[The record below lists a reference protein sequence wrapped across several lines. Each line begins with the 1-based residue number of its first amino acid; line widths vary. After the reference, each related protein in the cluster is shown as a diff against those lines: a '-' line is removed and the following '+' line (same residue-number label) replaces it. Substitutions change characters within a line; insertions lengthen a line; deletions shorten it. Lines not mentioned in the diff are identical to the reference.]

1 MRPVS
6 ILLLITLLTT
16 SLSGQQRVGL
26 VLSGGGAK
34 GIAHIGVI
42 KALEENNIPI
52 DYIVGTSM
60 GAVVGAFYA
69 AGYSPEEIE
78 AIVINPTFQDW
89 VNGTSTEKYQYNY
102 TKSQDDAS
110 WLTLDLILD
119 AKLGAKINTPLANDL
134 IINFVLNEYLTQASK
149 KADFD
154 FGKLFVPFKSVAADV
169 FTQKTVAI
177 DSGSIMEAVRS
188 SMAVPFFYRPIKY
201 ENQYLFDGGIYDNF
215 PVDIMREGF
224 APDLIIGSNVATK
237 KSDSY
242 PFDKDE
248 EIIND
253 ALLFMFLDK
262 TDPKVLGDGNV
273 YIEPD
278 VFGLNALDFDKAKTF
293 VKLGY
298 EAGIKGVSQVKNK
311 VKRSIDSKELKK
323 KRKEFRESFEP
334 YLFGELKLT
343 GFNDEQKGFIEKL
356 IDFDSRKRSI
366 DEVSK
371 AYFQLVSEPYFKNV
385 YPNFSYNSEAN
396 HYVLELFL
404 KPTAKNALS
413 LDFGG
418 NLSTR
423 QVSTLQLG
431 FKLNSFRRK
440 LNTYKF
446 NVSTGRFYEALNL
459 AARLNINPKNR
470 FFIEPNFVFN
480 HWDYLNT
487 DDVFDAA
494 VDPIVID
501 RIDRKLGVTFGIG
514 TGQRSVITL
523 DANVIRNSDEYG
535 NQSVV
540 SSNDIFDRLELTSFV
555 TGLNYERNSL
565 NKKQFPTFGSR
576 FYASARFFYGSSNYV
591 PGSTSVLFRPNR
603 DLKLSEDR
611 NWISF
616 KVGFDEYIKIGKKY
630 TFGWMFESQ
639 YSSIRTFENY
649 RGTLLYLP
657 AFEPLF
663 DSETYF
669 LDSYRAQGYSAL
681 GMKNILDIGKNLDF
695 RFELYAFSPFK
706 GIRLDAN
713 QNAIVEKGFQRPTFM
728 GMAALIYNTIPGPI
742 SLRLNYIQENN
753 VQFGL
758 MLSFGYLIFNQK
770 SHD

>member
-1 MRPVS
+1 MKFLS
-6 ILLLITLLTT
+6 TLLLLTL
-16 SLSGQQRVGL
+16 SIQLSAQKVGL

-69 AGYSPEEIE
+69 AGYSPDEIE
-78 AIVINPTFQDW
+78 SLVVSEEFQNW

-102 TKSQDDAS
+102 TKSEDNAS
-110 WLTLDLILD
+110 WLTLDILLD
-119 AKLGAKINTPLANDL
+119 SGAGAKLNTPIANDL
-134 IINFVLNEYLTQASK
+134 IINFVLNEYLTQAAK

-169 FTQKTVAI
+169 FRQKTVPI

-201 ENQYLFDGGIYDNF
+201 NNQYLFDGGIYDNF
-215 PVDIMREGF
+215 PVDIMQEGF
-224 APDLIIGSNVATK
+224 GPDLIIGSNVATK
-237 KSDSY
+237 KSAKY
-242 PFDKDE
+242 PFENDE

-262 TDPKVLGDGNV
+262 TDPNVLGEGNI

-278 VFGLNALDFDKAKTF
+278 VFNLSALDFDQAKRF
-293 VKLGY
+293 VKSGY
-298 EAGIKGVSQVKNK
+298 EAGLSQIEFLKSKVSR
-311 VKRSIDSKELKK
+311 RSSKEELNQKRAAFKK
-323 KRKEFRESFEP
+323 DFEP
-334 YLFGELKLT
+334 FLFGELKLT
-343 GFNDEQKGFIEKL
+343 GFSEEQKGFVEKL
-356 IDFDSRKRSI
+356 IDFESGRKSI
-366 DEVSK
+366 DAISK

-385 YPNFSYNSEAN
+385 YPNFSYNSDAG

-431 FKLNSFRRK
+431 FRLNSFRKK
-440 LNTYKF
+440 LNTYKL
-446 NVSTGRFYEALNL
+446 NVSTGRFYESLNL

-470 FFIEPNFVFN
+470 LFIEPNFVFN
-480 HWDYLNT
+480 HWDYLST
-487 DDVFDAA
+487 DDIFDDS
-494 VDPIVID
+494 VDPVIID
-501 RIDRKLGVTFGIG
+501 RIDRKAGVTIGIG

-523 DANVIRNSDEYG
+523 STSLLRNSDEYG
-535 NQSVV
+535 NQAVI
-540 SSNDIFDRLELTSFV
+540 SSNDILDKLELTSFV
-555 TGLNYERNSL
+555 SEIAYERNSL
-565 NKKQFPTFGSR
+565 NKKQFPTLGTR
-576 FYASARFFYGSSNYV
+576 FYASAKYFNGKSDYV

-603 DLKLSEDR
+603 SLEISKNR
-611 NWISF
+611 NWVSF
-616 KVGFDEYIKIGKKY
+616 NFGFDEYTKVGERY
-630 TFGWMFESQ
+630 TFGWMLNAQ
-639 YSSIRTFENY
+639 YSTVKTFENY

-657 AFEPLF
+657 SFEPLF

-669 LDSYRAQGYSAL
+669 LDNYRAQGYVAL
-681 GMKNILDIGKNLDF
+681 GMKHIISITRSLDF
-695 RFELYAFSPFK
+695 RTELYAFSSYKRVRP
-706 GIRLDAN
+706 DAN
-713 QNAIVEKGFQRPTFM
+713 QNAIIDKGFNEPAFM
-728 GMAALIYNTIPGPI
+728 GMTTLIYNTLPGPI
-742 SLRLNYIQENN
+742 SLRLNYIEDNN
-753 VQFGL
+753 VHFNL
-758 MLSFGYLIFNQK
+758 MLSFGYLIFNRK